1 MTEKRFLL
9 MEQFVTLS
17 GITFIKDD
25 DAEVD
30 MYYTV
35 DSAVDLLNDYA
46 EGNEQLKQRNQRQAK
61 HLAELYEL
69 MAKKDWEALTR
80 IIDDLCSC
88 EEQLQREEQ
97 CYYGGNVE

>member
-9 MEQFVTLS
+9 TEQFVTLS

-35 DSAVDLLNDYA
+35 DGAVDLLNDYA
-46 EGNEQLKQRNQRQAK
+46 EENEELKQSN
-61 HLAELYEL
+61 
-69 MAKKDWEALTR
+69 KDAWNLIRFIYNEIKEDGYMDWGR
-80 IIDDLCSC
+80 IQDL
-88 EEQLQREEQ
+88 
-97 CYYGGNVE
+97 VEF